1 MSLIEKLKNLLNEAE
16 TLEELE
22 ELENTDNSQV
32 EEDSGSTLN
41 EIKEEVSVFPAYL
54 ECSEEETLKYLEMV
68 SGIKE
73 VKFRLADLV
82 CSYDKMKNDLKAL
95 AKEKENET
103 YMLLAELKKKYGVPD
118 KGYTISLPSHI
129 SEGKVRFEKEE

>member
-22 ELENTDNSQV
+22 NTDNSQV
-32 EEDSGSTLN
+32 EEASDSTLN
-41 EIKEEVSVFPAYL
+41 EIKEEVPVFPAYL

-73 VKFRLADLV
+73 VKFRLADLI
-82 CSYDKMKNDLKAL
+82 CSFDKMKNDLKTL

-103 YMLLAELKKKYGVPD
+103 YILLAELKKKYNVPD